1 MENAAYSRTT
11 DWKIVYSS
19 FEGVERRAVELI
31 SKEVGERL
39 VREPEVYRLHVL
51 PCVKETENTRIES
64 SAIVIGTYDES
75 AIVRRFITE
84 EELPDGAYAVKVV
97 RNPECESGSIVIIT
111 ARCAKHLYL
120 AAAAYIDDYTVEYA
134 PKSGSLILRHEIY
147 AAPLNEG
154 LIVRRPKIETRS
166 IFAWGHPINDYRG
179 FISDS
184 ARVGINQIILW
195 NDYAPL
201 NAREIVEYAHSF
213 GIEVIWGYAWGW
225 CEGHCENAKDLE
237 PETLKAL
244 KEQIVEQYDTVWRGL
259 GDGIYFQSFT
269 EKNVDKIGGKSI
281 AEAVVE
287 LVNDVAESLYERD
300 PELHIQFGLHA
311 TSVKNELDKIAMV
324 DKRIEIVWEDCGAFP
339 YGYMAVKV
347 SDQQLQE
354 ALDFT
359 ERIIKL
365 RGDDAKTGLVFKGF
379 AILDWSKSRFVHQS
393 GPFILG
399 EGSPLLLEHDRRL
412 RSDSWRRYTAAW
424 LRYGDYAR
432 TVAEYAYKLTGGDVN
447 LCMAGLF
454 DGALW
459 APFAMC
465 SSIFEDPTESFDDV
479 AERVM
484 KRKNVK
490 ID

>member
-1 MENAAYSRTT
+1 MDTQYNRPTS
-11 DWKIVYSS
+11 WKIIYSQY
-19 FEGVERRAVELI
+19 EGVERRAIELI
-31 SKEVGERL
+31 SREAGERII
-39 VREPEVYRLHVL
+39 REPEVYRLHVL
-51 PCVKETENTRIES
+51 PCERESENTVIEH
-64 SAIVIGTYDES
+64 SAIVIGTYGES
-75 AIVRRFITE
+75 SLVRRFISE
-84 EELPDGAYAVKVV
+84 SELPDGAYAVKVL
-97 RNPECESGSIVIIT
+97 RNPSCAGGSIVVIA

-120 AAAAYIDDYTVEYA
+120 AAATFIDDYSMIHS
-134 PKSGSLILRHEIY
+134 PKSGSLILRHELY
-147 AAPLNEG
+147 TAPLAEA

-195 NDYAPL
+195 NDYAPI
-201 NAREIVEYAHSF
+201 NAKEIVEYAHSF

-225 CEGHCENAKDLE
+225 CEGQCENAKDIE
-237 PETLKAL
+237 PETLKNL
-244 KEQIVEQYDTVWRGL
+244 KKQIVEQYDTVWRGL

-269 EKNVDKIGGKSI
+269 EKNVDKIGNRSI
-281 AEAVVE
+281 AEAVVA
-287 LVNDVAESLYERD
+287 LVNDVAEALYERD

-311 TSVKNELDKIAMV
+311 TSVKNELDKIAAV

-339 YGYMAVKV
+339 YAYMPQHV
-347 SDQQLQE
+347 SEEELNS
-354 ALDFT
+354 ALSFT
-359 ERIIKL
+359 EKIIKL
-365 RGDDAKTGLVFKGF
+365 RGDDARTGLVFKGF
-379 AILDWSKSRFVHQS
+379 AILDWSRSRFVHQR

-399 EGSPLLLEHDRRL
+399 DGSPLLLEHDRRL

-424 LRYGDYAR
+424 LRYGEYAR
-432 TVAEYAYKLTGGDVN
+432 KVAEYAYKLTDGRIN

-465 SSIFEDPTESFDDV
+465 SSIFEDPTESFDDI